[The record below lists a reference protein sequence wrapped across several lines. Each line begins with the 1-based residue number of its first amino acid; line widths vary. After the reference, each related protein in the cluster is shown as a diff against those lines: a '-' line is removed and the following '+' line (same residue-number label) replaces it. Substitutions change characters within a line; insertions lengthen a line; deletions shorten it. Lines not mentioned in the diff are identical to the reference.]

1 MKDKRNQTVSIHYDS
16 LRTIAAYYLSAPVI
30 IFLIGFLKWY
40 FAIPGVCAVLYVL
53 FSIRKE
59 KKNTLNEERKI
70 NISIW
75 SVAGVFLLMLI
86 WTHLGG
92 MNGYWYQSSDYSAR
106 NAVLRDLVT
115 HSWPVTY
122 QNDSSALVYY
132 IGHWLPAAV
141 IGKITNG
148 FFHSMR
154 LTWLSARVALWI
166 WSSIGLTIVAVLLF
180 LFVQADNRKK
190 RIISI
195 LLLIFFS
202 GMDIIGALLEHKL
215 EANLSPNVLHLE
227 WWTPKYWQY
236 SSITTCLYWV
246 FNQAIVPWLIVM
258 LILID
263 SNPRYYILYIASCLI
278 CAPMPAV
285 GICIL
290 MAGKEIAAIV
300 TAFREHS
307 IKARIKHILSLP
319 NVLVFITCIPVLAAY
334 ILCSSAA
341 ADIEAKTTTAQTGS
355 ITHSL
360 IQFGLFYA
368 LEAGIILL
376 ILWSNNKNNILF
388 YVIGLSLLI
397 IPRVHVGTG
406 TDFCMRGSIPAIF
419 VLMVYTL
426 DYLVSS
432 KTANI
437 GKKRLVKQKCLTTI
451 LIIVLLLGATTP
463 AIEIFRGIYHV
474 VNEKN
479 MKLVDDSL
487 YSFENNSDS
496 YNFTTANYKDHLFYS
511 VFAKGH

>member
-1 MKDKRNQTVSIHYDS
+1 MVCLKYPK
-16 LRTIAAYYLSAPVI
+16 LRTISSIYLSIPVV
-30 IFLIGFLKWY
+30 IFLIGYIKWY
-40 FAIPGVCAVLYVL
+40 YTAIGVCAIGYALYD
-53 FSIRKE
+53 ICRKTKEVALAE
-59 KKNTLNEERKI
+59 KQIELPFWKLLI
-70 NISIW
+70 
-75 SVAGVFLLMLI
+75 VFLLMLI

-122 QNDSSALVYY
+122 QDGSSALVYY

-141 IGKITNG
+141 IGKISNG
-148 FFHSMR
+148 LFHSMQ
-154 LTWLSARVALWI
+154 LTWLSARMALWI
-166 WSSIGLTIVAVLLF
+166 WSSIGLTIVALLLF

-190 RIISI
+190 RILSI

-246 FNQAIVPWLIVM
+246 FNQAIIPWLIVM

-300 TAFREHS
+300 TAFRERN

-319 NVLVFITCIPVLAAY
+319 NVLVLITCIPVLAAY
-334 ILCSSAA
+334 ILSSSAA
-341 ADIEAKTTTAQTGS
+341 ADIEAKTTVAQTGS

-376 ILWSNNKNNILF
+376 ILWSNNKKNILF

-406 TDFCMRGSIPAIF
+406 TDFCMRGSIPAVF
-419 VLMVYTL
+419 ALMVFSL
-426 DYLVSS
+426 QYLISS
-432 KTANI
+432 KTELS
-437 GKKRLVKQKCLTTI
+437 GKNNGKNSHRILTAALV
-451 LIIVLLLGATTP
+451 IVLLIGAVTP
-463 AIEIFRGIYHV
+463 AVEIYRGIYHV
-474 VNEKN
+474 ATKGNV
-479 MKLVDDSL
+479 KLTDDKL
-487 YSFENNSDS
+487 YSFENASDS
-496 YNFTTANYKDHLFYS
+496 YNFTTPNYKKQIFFS
-511 VFAKGH
+511 IFAKE